1 MRRIILLFMLICVQT
16 MFAQHIFKSDSE
28 IVELESI
35 QDGQSRTRASVY
47 YSDVYKTS
55 VGDTLTIEP
64 IIALKVKDG
73 KVLSEITRQF
83 AGKLTFSEK
92 LGNVYYLDCNAQN
105 SEEVLNITSQL
116 CKHKDVIACDAVHY
130 SSLHLFGDLC
140 SKQYYLH
147 NLVQGI
153 DIAAESA
160 WREAPLLGQGVVVA
174 VIDQGVDRDH
184 EDLDNVL
191 EGYTAELAIGK
202 GEPVNPINTN
212 PKAHGMA
219 CAGIIGAGNNS
230 IGVRGVASNCRL
242 LPVNICPYADI
253 NGFTND
259 YEIAKAIRWA
269 SARADI
275 LSCSWG
281 GNGVRSLSIGEAIK
295 DALANGRN
303 GKGCIIV
310 CSSGNYA
317 SEFNYIAYPA
327 SETGVISV
335 GAVDRNGKIWDYSQR
350 GEGLCLVAPSG
361 NGNSSSDIVT
371 TDRMGSLGYTS
382 GNYTEHFGGT
392 SAACPQVAG
401 VAALMLS
408 LNPNLTAAEVKQIL
422 QSTATDLGTSGYDT
436 TYGYGLLNAYAAVSE
451 VLPTII
457 NGQNAVKQKGDYSL
471 SVLPVGASVA
481 WSIPAADTDK
491 VTLSA
496 SGNSCTLELKGNKT
510 VRTTLT
516 ATISMNG
523 TEVKSISKTV
533 GLVGTFSGTYSVSA
547 TNASQAITNRPF
559 YASSTLESYS
569 GATVTGKSDDF
580 YCYSASLSGI
590 SVSNWTYGNGQFS
603 FTAPQNTSGQ
613 TVVKLTPL
621 FAGGSNISF
630 KVYTTKTTY
639 AMSLALAGNSL
650 HVAIEK
656 EELPV
661 ETEEGIAIASVCEE
675 LDNTVWTIEV
685 YNTAATM
692 KQAIG
697 TTTNSACQFDTS
709 SWSKGTYLIR
719 ATNGNQIITK
729 QIVIP

>member
-1 MRRIILLFMLICVQT
+1 MKQILVFILLLCSQSL
-16 MFAQHIFKSDSE
+16 FAQYIFKSNSE
-28 IVELESI
+28 IIELEGI
-35 QDGQSRTRASVY
+35 NNPQTRTRASAYHSNVY
-47 YSDVYKTS
+47 RTS
-55 VGDTLTIEP
+55 LGDTLTVEP
-64 IIALKVKDG
+64 VICLKVIEES
-73 KVLSEITRQF
+73 VVEYIIQQY

-92 LGNVYYLDCNAQN
+92 MGDVYYLNCNAKN

-116 CKHKDVIACDAVHY
+116 CEDNNVIACDAVHY
-130 SSLHLFGDLC
+130 SNFESFNKLY
-140 SKQYYLH
+140 SMQYYLH
-147 NLVQGI
+147 NNNGVDINAETAWKVFEMFGDGI
-153 DIAAESA
+153 T
-160 WREAPLLGQGVVVA
+160 VA
-174 VIDQGVDRDH
+174 VLDEGVDHNH
-184 EDLDNVL
+184 EDLPNVIN
-191 EGYTAELAIGK
+191 GYTV
-202 GEPVNPINTN
+202 GESNGNGSPINATVGN
-212 PKAHGMA
+212 SKAHGTA
-219 CAGIIGAGNNS
+219 CAGIIGAADNA
-230 IGVRGVASNCRL
+230 IGVRGIAPNVQII
-242 LPVNICPYADI
+242 PVNICPGTSYA
-253 NGFTND
+253 ND
-259 YEIAKAIRWA
+259 KEIANAIRWA
-269 SARADI
+269 SERADI

-281 GNGVRSLSIGEAIK
+281 GNGARSVSISEAIK

-303 GKGCIIV
+303 GKGCVIV
-310 CSSGNYA
+310 FASGNDGQTI
-317 SEFNYIAYPA
+317 NNIAYPA

-335 GAVDRNGKIWDYSQR
+335 GAVDRNGKIWDYSQC

-422 QSTATDLGTSGYDT
+422 QSTATDLGASGYDT
-436 TYGYGLLNAYAAVSE
+436 TYGYGLLNAYAGVSG

-471 SVLPVGASVA
+471 SALPVGASVA

-661 ETEEGIAIASVCEE
+661 ETEEGIATASVCEE
-675 LDNTVWTIEV
+675 LDNTVWTIEA
-685 YNTAATM
+685 YNTATTM